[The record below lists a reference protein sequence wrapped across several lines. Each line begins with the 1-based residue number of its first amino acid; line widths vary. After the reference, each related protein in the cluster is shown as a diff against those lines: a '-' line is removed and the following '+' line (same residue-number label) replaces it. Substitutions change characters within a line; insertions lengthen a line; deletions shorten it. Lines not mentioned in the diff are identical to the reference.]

1 MPVKAIMRDHGVG
14 HVAEDRRVRPLI
26 VAIDGPAGVGKSTV
40 AKLLASRLGYLYLDT
55 GALYRATAWAV
66 MESGRDPADAEA
78 VAALLPTLSLQ
89 MEFHQGVAAVLVDG
103 KDVSGDLRTPA
114 VSSAASVV
122 SAMPAVRAWLL
133 PIQRQIG
140 QGGAVVAEGRDMGTK
155 VFPSAD
161 VKFFLEADPTVR
173 AQRRHREL
181 VAAGHSGALEATS
194 ADLTS
199 RDTRDRSRSIAPLVP
214 AEDARF
220 IDTSNLSAAD
230 VVDQMM
236 AVIAAKL

>member
-1 MPVKAIMRDHGVG
+1 MSG
-14 HVAEDRRVRPLI
+14 LI
-26 VAIDGPAGVGKSTV
+26 VVIDGPAGVGKSTV
-40 AKLLASRLGYLYLDT
+40 AKLLASRLDYLYLDT
-55 GALYRATAWAV
+55 GALYRATAWAAI
-66 MESGRDPADAEA
+66 ESGRDPADAKA
-78 VAALLPTLSLQ
+78 VTEMLSTLSITMQ
-89 MEFHQGVAAVLVDG
+89 FHHGAATVLVNG
-103 KDVSGDLRTPA
+103 NDVNGALRTPA

-122 SAMPAVRAWLL
+122 STIPEVRAWLL

-181 VAAGHSGALEATS
+181 VAAGHSGALEETS
-194 ADLTS
+194 ADLTG
-199 RDTRDRSRSIAPLVP
+199 RDTRDRSRSIAPLVS

-220 IDTSNLSAAD
+220 IDTSNLSAAE
-230 VVDQMM
+230 VVDHMM
-236 AVIAAKL
+236 VVIAAKL

>member
-1 MPVKAIMRDHGVG
+1 MRSHDVG
-14 HVAEDRRVRPLI
+14 SVLQEKQVTRLI

-55 GALYRATAWAV
+55 GALYRAMAWAV
-66 MESGRDPADAEA
+66 IESGRDPADAEA
-78 VAALLPTLSLQ
+78 VATLLPTLSLQ
-89 MEFHQGVAAVLVDG
+89 IQFHHGAATVLVNG
-103 KDVSGDLRTPA
+103 KDVSGELRAPA
-114 VSSAASVV
+114 VSAAASVV
-122 SAMPAVRAWLL
+122 SAIHAVRAWLL

-140 QGGAVVAEGRDMGTK
+140 QGGAVVAEGRDMGTN
-155 VFPSAD
+155 VFPAAD

-181 VAAGHSGALEATS
+181 VAAGHSRALEETS
-194 ADLTS
+194 ADLVG

-220 IDTSNLSAAD
+220 IDTSALSVAE

-236 AVIAAKL
+236 AVIAARL